1 MLQVV
6 LVVAHTHHL
15 EGWIVLDFCDEI
27 NLFAQLSFLVH
38 TFGCRAHAVP
48 GLIEIRLC
56 PQLLIWWQRDIVDF
70 DAGVV

>member
-1 MLQVV
+1 VLQVV

-27 NLFAQLSFLVH
+27 NRLAQLSFLVH
-38 TFGCRAHAVP
+38 TSDFGCRANAVP

-56 PQLLIWWQRDIVDF
+56 P
-70 DAGVV
+70 